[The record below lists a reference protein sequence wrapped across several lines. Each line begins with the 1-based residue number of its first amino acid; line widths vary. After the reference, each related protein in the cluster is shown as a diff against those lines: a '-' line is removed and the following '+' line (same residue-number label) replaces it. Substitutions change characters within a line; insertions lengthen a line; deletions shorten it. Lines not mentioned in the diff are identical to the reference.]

1 MSAAA
6 TAAGEARASATPS
19 RAATHRA
26 GAAVRDITPPLVWAD
41 GSPVLLAGFWPA
53 RPATG
58 IHSRL
63 AVRAIALAE
72 TDGAPVVLAVVDLI
86 GLPRSVVLGVRADV
100 EGSGDGTRAV
110 LAATHVHSGP
120 DTIGFWGPD
129 DETSGVDAAYLAR
142 VEAAFVEAV
151 RAAIA
156 SMVPATLDVAC
167 VRVPGV
173 ARNARQPAIVDD
185 DLVVLRAADAG
196 GATIAT
202 LLDFPCHP
210 EVLDGDSTVV
220 SSDYAGDLCGRVEGA
235 IGGTAVFAAGA
246 LGAMMTPDREVAD
259 VPALERMG
267 EALATAACE
276 ALTTSARALGPGL
289 SLERRRVVIPMGN
302 PVFEA
307 AFAAGLVE
315 ARERTADGA
324 VVTDVSLVEIGGP
337 TGLRLAAVPGELAPT
352 LGLPLRRALAPATAA
367 VVGLA
372 DDELGY
378 ILDPADYVFPDDP
391 RDPGEH
397 YEETMSVGREAGPV
411 VTGAIVSILATEAAG
426 TPQTGGT

>member
-1 MSAAA
+1 MSL
-6 TAAGEARASATPS
+6 
-19 RAATHRA
+19 THRV
-26 GAAVRDITPPLVWAD
+26 GAAVRDITPPLLRDD
-41 GSPVLLAGFWPA
+41 GRPTLLAGFWPA

-58 IHSRL
+58 VHSPL
-63 AVRAIALAE
+63 AIRAIAIAE
-72 TDGAPVVLAVVDLI
+72 PDGGPVVLAVADLV
-86 GLPRSVVLGVRADV
+86 GLPRSLVLQARAAAEDAHL
-100 EGSGDGTRAV
+100 GLRAV

-129 DETSGVDAAYLAR
+129 EETSGVDPAYLAR
-142 VEAAFVEAV
+142 VEAAFVEAIG
-151 RAAIA
+151 AAA
-156 SMVPATLDVAC
+156 SAMVPATLETVA

-185 DLVVLRAADAG
+185 ELTVLRARDAG
-196 GATIAT
+196 GGTVAT

-220 SSDYAGDLCGRVEGA
+220 SADYAGDLCRRVEA
-235 IGGTAVFAAGA
+235 MLGGVGVFAAGA

-259 VPALERMG
+259 AAAVERMG
-267 EALATAACE
+267 ARLAEAAVGALA
-276 ALTTSARALGPGL
+276 SDPRPLGPGAR
-289 SLERRRVVIPMGN
+289 LERRPVAIPSGN

-307 AFAAGLVE
+307 ALASGLVE
-315 ARERTADGA
+315 PRERTAAGDI
-324 VVTDVSLVEIGGP
+324 VSDVSLIEIGGP
-337 TGLRLAAVPGELAPT
+337 AGLRLAAVPGELAPT
-352 LGLPLRRALAPATAA
+352 LGLPLKAALAPATAA

-378 ILDPADYVFPDDP
+378 MLDPADFVFPDDP

-411 VTGAIVSILATEAAG
+411 VTDTIKAILATEAAG
-426 TPQTGGT
+426 APGTGGTR